1 MAYLGYKNKAFREY
15 KREQERIK
23 LWKEAEKVRKRKA
36 KQKRKL
42 LVKIANHIFLAII
55 LIAILLIMRYS

>member
-1 MAYLGYKNKAFREY
+1 MAYLGYKRRALRKH
-15 KREQERIK
+15 QEHMEEVRK
-23 LWKEAEKVRKRKA
+23 WKEVEKVRKRKA

-55 LIAILLIMRYS
+55 LIAIFYLL